1 MSEAITAYTTTAAI
15 RGAVGL
21 TDSDLPDSVL
31 VDQQLGL
38 ELEADLLVWLPDFE
52 TIYAAGM
59 AGGATATEKLLAA
72 YIQLYSQWFC
82 AAQLVSL
89 MTLGIPML
97 ISDGKSELRRFP
109 TLDLDALM
117 LRVSSK
123 KDAYKTLL
131 QESQGQAAVTSTSV
145 MQLSIPD
152 YDPVTG

>member
-38 ELEADLLVWLPDFE
+38 ELEADLTVWLPD
-52 TIYAAGM
+52 YATLYSTGVGA
-59 AGGATATEKLLAA
+59 GATAADKLVAA

-89 MTLGIPML
+89 MTLGIPMM
-97 ISDGKSELRRFP
+97 ISDGKSEMRRFP
-109 TLDLDALM
+109 TMDLDELM
-117 LRVSSK
+117 LRVSAK
-123 KDAYKTLL
+123 RDAYRTLL
-131 QESQGQAAVTSTSV
+131 LESQGQEAVASTSI